1 MCNPA
6 AAMIGISAVQG
17 GMSIMGQ
24 QQKQKQDIAY
34 EQAQAEARNNQIVQN
49 RSMATDAYIQQ
60 ITAENLMKA
69 QEDQSNAEKG
79 KDLAIQTLQAK
90 GTAKAA
96 AADAGVD
103 GASLDSLLFDF
114 NRQESMMLGRID
126 LNQQFS
132 DQARASREVGYG
144 NVFQQRVTQLQP
156 YRPSPV
162 AAVDYLTPILSIGK
176 TGMEISNKIG
186 PAPKVGS
193 TDSKPPSAGFPQA
206 NSDFFS

>member
-6 AAMIGISAVQG
+6 AAMIGLSVAQG

-24 QQKQKQDIAY
+24 QQRQRAEIEYQ
-34 EQAQAEARNNQIVQN
+34 QANAEARNNQIVQN
-49 RSMATDAYIQQ
+49 RSMATQSYIQQ
-60 ITAENLMKA
+60 VTAENLMKA
-69 QEDQSNAEKG
+69 QEEQANAEKG
-79 KDLAIQTLQAK
+79 KDLAIQKMQAV

-103 GASLDSLLFDF
+103 GASLDNLLNDF
-114 NRQESMMLGRID
+114 NRQESMMLGRLD

-132 DQARASREVGYG
+132 DQARTSREAGYG
-144 NVFQQRVTQLQP
+144 NTWKQRVTSIQP
-156 YRPSPV
+156 YQPSPV
-162 AAVDYLTPILSIGK
+162 AAVDYLSPILSIGK
-176 TGMEISNKIG
+176 SGLETYNKIG

-193 TDSKPPSAGFPQA
+193 TPKSTSAGFPQA